1 MTTPTAA
8 PPAAP
13 PAELPV
19 ELPAVLVE
27 LARAALAADLTGT
40 DRVGDYLGAA
50 REDDVAVTAM
60 FAARDRGYAGWRW
73 TVTLAVV
80 DDTPPTVSE
89 VTLLPGPDALV
100 APAWVPWAERVR
112 ASDLGVGDLVLTEPD
127 DIRLVPGYVDS
138 DDPDLIELAGE
149 VGLGR
154 VRVMS
159 REGRD
164 DAAER
169 WHDGPF
175 GPDDEMARSAPA
187 HCGTCGFYLP
197 LRGSLG
203 GAFGA
208 CGNEVS
214 PAEARVVDV
223 EFGCGAHS
231 EVVVELA
238 RPAGAS
244 VIDELVLEVH
254 THPETA

>member
-8 PPAAP
+8 PPV
-13 PAELPV
+13 ELPV
-19 ELPAVLVE
+19 ELPAELVE
-27 LARAALAADLTGT
+27 LARAALAAELAGP
-40 DRVGDYLGAA
+40 DRVGEYLGAA

-60 FAARDRGYAGWRW
+60 FAARDHGYAGWRW

-80 DDTPPTVSE
+80 DDHPPTVSE
-89 VTLLPGPDALV
+89 VTLLPGPAALI
-100 APAWVPWAERVR
+100 APAWVPWGERVR
-112 ASDLGVGDLVLTEPD
+112 AGDLGVGDLLLTEPD
-127 DIRLVPGYVDS
+127 DIRLVPGYLDS
-138 DDPDLIELAGE
+138 ADPDLIELAGE

-175 GPDDEMARSAPA
+175 GPADEMARSAPA
-187 HCGTCGFYLP
+187 PCGTCGFYLP

-208 CGNEVS
+208 CGNELS
-214 PAEARVVDV
+214 PAESRVVDV

-238 RPAGAS
+238 RPAGTS

-254 THPETA
+254 THPELP